1 MFQNIVD
8 EVQEKESSEQNT
20 IKLKENLKEIFKYQN
35 IIVYIL
41 AFLLSTISIKNDLHH
56 LDWLFS
62 SLFK

>member
-35 IIVYIL
+35 ITVNNMEL
-41 AFLLSTISIKNDLHH
+41 
-56 LDWLFS
+56 
-62 SLFK
+62 